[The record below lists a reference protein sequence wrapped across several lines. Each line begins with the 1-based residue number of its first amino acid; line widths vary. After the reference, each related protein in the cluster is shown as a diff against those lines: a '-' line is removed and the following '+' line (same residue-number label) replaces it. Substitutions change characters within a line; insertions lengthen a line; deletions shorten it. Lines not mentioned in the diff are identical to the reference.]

1 MSFKKRIEN
10 FLLLKNINKRE
21 LAELI
26 NKNPQQINRWTN
38 AEKPSI
44 DFLLALNEVYPDV
57 DFNYL
62 IKEKREIIYEIE
74 PSVLLAEES
83 ANPFLAKTDEQ
94 ILDSIHLSVSELKRR
109 TEERHKNAT
118 NKK

>member
-10 FLLLKNINKRE
+10 FMQLKNINKNE
-21 LAELI
+21 LAALI
-26 NKNPQQINRWTN
+26 NKTPQQLTRWTN

-44 DFLLALNEVYPDV
+44 EFLLAINEVYPDV

-62 IKEKREIIYEIE
+62 IKDRREVIYEIDPQE
-74 PSVLLAEES
+74 LLAEES
-83 ANPFLAKTDEQ
+83 SNPFLAKTDEQ

-109 TEERHKNAT
+109 VAQKRHK
-118 NKK
+118 